1 MIYMYKNL
9 FVYQYLAAYVHK
21 FMVKLSPKREM
32 ERVYKKVFHKK
43 PNIDKPQNL
52 LEEIYWLQLYGDTS
66 MWTKCADKYLV
77 REYLHDLG
85 MDNYLPKLYGKWES
99 ADEISFD
106 SLPPNYILK
115 TNNGCGTCII
125 VRDKDKDYDDI
136 RKQLK
141 RWLIVPYGWSGAQLH
156 YTKIK
161 PCIIAEQ
168 LLENSPKDNII
179 SPSCLIDYKIWCFNG
194 VPECILIVYGRQGH
208 NAKLALY
215 DTQWNLI
222 NENLVN
228 TKTKQHSNDT
238 IIDRPI
244 CLDEMLDVARK
255 LSSPFKEVRVDL
267 YVIND
272 KPVFGEL
279 TFTTGYGYF
288 TEEYYNYLGGKFE
301 VGNK

>member
-1 MIYMYKNL
+1 MKYKNL
-9 FVYQYLAAYVHK
+9 FIYRLIVAYVHK
-21 FMVKLSPKREM
+21 TMVKLNPKGEM
-32 ERVYKKVFHKK
+32 ERTYKKVFDKK
-43 PNIDKPQNL
+43 PNIENPHNL
-52 LEEIYWLQLYGDTS
+52 VEKIYWLQLYSDTTL
-66 MWTKCADKYLV
+66 WTKCADKYLV

-85 MDNYLPKLYGKWES
+85 LEQYLPQLYGKWDS
-99 ADEISFD
+99 AKDIDFD
-106 SLPPNYILK
+106 QLPDKYILK

-125 VRDKDKDYDDI
+125 VRNKDKDPDKM
-136 RKQLK
+136 RTMLK
-141 RWLIVPYGWSGAQLH
+141 EWMIVPYGWSGAQLH

-215 DTQWNLI
+215 DTQWNMI

-255 LSSPFKEVRVDL
+255 MSSPFKEVRVDL

-288 TEEYYNYLGGKFE
+288 TEDYYNYLGTKFE
-301 VGNK
+301 VDNK